1 MMRVN
6 WISKQ
11 GRNNLR
17 ARVANKWEALTSLI
31 QAWNR
36 FKQVLTKKF
45 FHSSNQNRNNLQ
57 QSSPWSSP
65 NNQSLSHKSPLHTS
79 LKMCFRVKVFLF
91 WTDSKALL
99 LPTISTKT
107 MKLISSFLVLP
118 RWDNCHCFKI
128 RSKMTHMVVYGS
140 QRITKT
146 WKVLRLPN
154 QASNSWT

>member
-1 MMRVN
+1 MRVN

-17 ARVANKWEALTSLI
+17 ARAASKWEALTSLI

-45 FHSSNQNRNNLQ
+45 SPSSNQNRNNLQ
-57 QSSPWSSP
+57 QSSMWSSP
-65 NNQSLSHKSPLHTS
+65 NKQSLSHTSPLPTS
-79 LKMCFRVKVFLF
+79 LKMCFRVKVFPF

-99 LPTISTKT
+99 PPTTSTKT
-107 MKLISSFLVLP
+107 MKLISSFLALP
-118 RWDNCHCFKI
+118 RWDNCHCFKS
-128 RSKMTHMVVYGS
+128 RAKMTHMAVYGL
-140 QRITKT
+140 QRMSKT
-146 WKVLRLPN
+146 WKVLRLPD